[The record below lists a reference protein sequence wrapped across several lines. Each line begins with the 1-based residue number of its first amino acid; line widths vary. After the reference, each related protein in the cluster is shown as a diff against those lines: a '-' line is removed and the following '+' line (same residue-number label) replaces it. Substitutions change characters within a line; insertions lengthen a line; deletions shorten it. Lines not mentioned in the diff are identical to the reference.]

1 MTCAIL
7 LQYLTTHTSKP
18 KIDVSATSSRQ
29 NCWRFGHM
37 RSGTEASRY
46 PFCVADK
53 APTLVLS
60 LSANI
65 SARRFVQICSTVVNH
80 WLVSSSS
87 FRNRSLLGPLPC
99 QPVGYCAICSL
110 LRLTVR
116 VFSTCTSVSNCYQG
130 LVRRSVA
137 CPGHALARLWCHDH
151 LFQLVFHESALG
163 AFGMSLI
170 VCLSW
175 TCSFSMSMVSRSLAF
190 IFSYIGSFF
199 RLQNTFQ
206 KLYHQLS
213 THVRLW

>member
-1 MTCAIL
+1 M
-7 LQYLTTHTSKP
+7 
-18 KIDVSATSSRQ
+18 
-29 NCWRFGHM
+29 
-37 RSGTEASRY
+37 
-46 PFCVADK
+46 
-53 APTLVLS
+53 
-60 LSANI
+60 
-65 SARRFVQICSTVVNH
+65 
-80 WLVSSSS
+80 SSSS

-99 QPVGYCAICSL
+99 QLVGYCAICSL
-110 LRLTVR
+110 LRLTVK

-199 RLQNTFQ
+199 RLQNTIQ

-213 THVRLW
+213 THVLLWLVQMWSIMLLQTLTTFSGRNQRIYDLVKAVLDDALVAWGRWTSERTLVRYVQVEVFCLHHFLWATPVQA